1 MQLIIMDSR
10 LARSQAIHLSG
21 PRLLAAVLAAS
32 LVLMCVAAMLY
43 HLVFL
48 KGAREGWPVVG
59 SLVRLVVQDEFD
71 QRDRFMRQNLDAMA
85 RKVGEMQARMVELES
100 LGERV
105 SGLAGMATTG
115 DKARTPGMGGALI
128 AARPL
133 SMQELDE
140 TLNALQQVAGQRID
154 LMTVLESRLFDQ
166 HIRKH
171 MVPTETPVPG
181 GIATSPFGFRID
193 PITGRSAL
201 HAGLDFP
208 ADTGAD
214 IVAAAG
220 GVVVTQEYH
229 PEFGNMV
236 EVDHGNQLVTR
247 YAHASKVLVKQGDLV
262 RRGQKIAKVGSTG
275 RSTGPHLHFEVLVQG
290 VPQDPQKFLAAGS
303 ASARQV
309 ALRAGAPAMGSA
321 GR

>member
-115 DKARTPGMGGALI
+115 DKARTPGMG
-128 AARPL
+128 AR
-133 SMQELDE
+133 
-140 TLNALQQVAGQRID
+140 
-154 LMTVLESRLFDQ
+154 
-166 HIRKH
+166 
-171 MVPTETPVPG
+171 
-181 GIATSPFGFRID
+181 
-193 PITGRSAL
+193 
-201 HAGLDFP
+201 
-208 ADTGAD
+208 
-214 IVAAAG
+214 
-220 GVVVTQEYH
+220 
-229 PEFGNMV
+229 
-236 EVDHGNQLVTR
+236 
-247 YAHASKVLVKQGDLV
+247 
-262 RRGQKIAKVGSTG
+262 
-275 RSTGPHLHFEVLVQG
+275 
-290 VPQDPQKFLAAGS
+290 
-303 ASARQV
+303 
-309 ALRAGAPAMGSA
+309 
-321 GR
+321 